1 MADTKSLV
9 KKLII
14 PKMRL
19 LNHKRYI
26 KFENELGNLSQEA
39 IHQFNRFLQDLEYK
53 ITQLEKKARRFGF

>member
-9 KKLII
+9 KRIII
-14 PKMRL
+14 PKMRH
-19 LNHKRYI
+19 LNYKRYV

-53 ITQLEKKARRFGF
+53 ISQLEKKARGFGF